1 MSGIGFE
8 VLLIIVLV
16 LLNGVFAMSEIAV
29 VSARKTRLQQRAE
42 AGDAGA
48 RRALALASE
57 PNRFLSTVQIGISLV
72 GVFAGAYGGV
82 TVAEELAEVL
92 RRNQTLAPYAETLAL
107 VLVVIAITYLSLVV
121 GELVPKRIGLNAP
134 EKVAALVAG
143 PMHVLSIVAM
153 PAVRLLS
160 FSTDLILRLFGVR
173 NREELPVTGAEIA
186 VMMEQGTQAGVFEQA
201 EQEMVERVFRLGDQ
215 RVDAIMTPRRQ
226 VVWIDVNEPAH
237 ECRIEVARHGFAR
250 YPVCD
255 GDLDRVLGMIAL
267 KDVFAATV
275 GGEACDDLRP
285 LLRQPLYIPE
295 STRALRVLED
305 FRDSG
310 VHLALV
316 VDEYGGTAGLVTL
329 ADVLEEIAG
338 DLGAAGPGH
347 SPAVVRRDD
356 GSLLVDASISM
367 DDFREHLDL
376 EERRDDPREYR
387 TLGGFVFTRMGH
399 VPTEG
404 EHVEASGYRIE
415 VVDMDGNR
423 IDKLLVTALD
433 GEEGDRRRVEC

>member
-1 MSGIGFE
+1 MSGIWIQ
-8 VLLIIVLV
+8 VLLIVVLV
-16 LLNGVFAMSEIAV
+16 LVNGVFAMSEIAV

-42 AGDAGA
+42 AGDTAA

-57 PNRFLSTVQIGISLV
+57 PNRFLSTVQIGMSLV
-72 GVFAGAYGGV
+72 GVLAGAFGGV
-82 TVAEELAEVL
+82 TVAGKLAVVL
-92 RRNQTLAPYAETLAL
+92 RRTPLFAPYAETLAL
-107 VLVVIAITYLSLVV
+107 VLVVIAITYLTLVI

-134 EKVAALVAG
+134 ERVAALVAG
-143 PMHVLSIVAM
+143 PMHALSIVAA

-160 FSTDLILRLFGVR
+160 FSTDLVLRLLGVR
-173 NREELPVTGAEIA
+173 SREESPVTGAEIA
-186 VMMEQGTQAGVFEQA
+186 VMMEASTQAGVFEPA

-215 RVDAIMTPRRQ
+215 RVDAIMTPRRR
-226 VVWIDVNEPAH
+226 VVWVDINDPPGA
-237 ECRIEVARHGFAR
+237 CCLEVARHGFAR

-255 GDLDRVLGMIAL
+255 GELDRVLGMVAL
-267 KDVFAATV
+267 KDVFAATAQGQPV
-275 GGEACDDLRP
+275 DDLRP

-295 STRALRVLED
+295 STRALRVLEA

-310 VHLALV
+310 IHLALV

-338 DLGAAGPGH
+338 DLSAAAPGH

-356 GSLLVDASISM
+356 GSLLVDASVSM
-367 DDFREHLDL
+367 DDFREHLEL

-387 TLGGFVFTRMGH
+387 TLGGFVFTRLGR

-404 EHVEASGYRIE
+404 EHVDASGYRIE

-423 IDKLLVTALD
+423 IDKLLVSPLPDVDA
-433 GEEGDRRRVEC
+433 E